1 MALLPLALLLIAMAG
16 AYPFLPDPL
25 PVHWDGAGEADRLV
39 EKSPIPLLAYAATAA
54 GPVAVVLGIGLLNPA
69 KIRINGVRDPQGLAE
84 ADSERYLVMKGR
96 FIRHVA
102 HGIAFWVGL
111 LVAAAPIGLL
121 LGAGTWWVLA
131 CMVLIVPVLVIA
143 FRATGRM
150 NTWIREEF
158 DPSAHGARGTA
169 SR

>member
-96 FIRHVA
+96 FIRHVSYRL
-102 HGIAFWVGL
+102 AFWVGL
-111 LVAAAPIGLL
+111 LVAVAPIGLL

-131 CMVLIVPVLVIA
+131 CMVLIVPVLVTA